1 MRNVSEAAMP
11 CIYAPVP
18 RQPKELQISIK
29 APKSLR
35 SVTRTSVAQMTAD
48 MDKLKALIARVA
60 DGHALGLDE
69 AKLGFEA
76 LMAGNATPAQMGGFL
91 MALRVRGETIEEITG
106 AASVMRAKAAR
117 IQAPEDAMDIV
128 GTGGDAIGTWNVSTA
143 TSLVVAACGVPVAK
157 HGNRALSSRSGAAD
171 VLTVL
176 GVNTDAEFA
185 AIERAIREARIG
197 FMMAPRHHAAMRN
210 VAGPRVE
217 LGTRTIFNLLGPLSN
232 PAMVRRQLVGVF
244 AERWIAPVAATLGNL
259 GSTHAWVVHGSDG
272 MDEITTT
279 GPTAVAEWR
288 EGAVRR
294 FTITPED
301 AGLARAQLADLKGGT
316 PAENGAA
323 IMALLGG
330 KPGAFR
336 DIVLLNAAAALIV
349 GGKAATLTEG
359 AQRAVQAIDS
369 GAAMATLSQLI
380 AITNTRASA

>member
-1 MRNVSEAAMP
+1 
-11 CIYAPVP
+11 
-18 RQPKELQISIK
+18 
-29 APKSLR
+29 
-35 SVTRTSVAQMTAD
+35 
-48 MDKLKALIARVA
+48 
-60 DGHALGLDE
+60 
-69 AKLGFEA
+69 
-76 LMAGNATPAQMGGFL
+76 MGGFL
-91 MALRVRGETIEEITG
+91 MALRVRGETINEITG
-106 AASVMRAKAAR
+106 AAGVMRAKAAKIR
-117 IQAPEDAMDIV
+117 APADAIDIV

-176 GVNTDAEFA
+176 GVNTDADFA
-185 AIERAIREARIG
+185 TIERAIAEARIG

-232 PAMVRRQLVGVF
+232 PALVRRQLVGVF
-244 AERWIAPVAATLGNL
+244 AERWIEPLAATLGNL
-259 GSTHAWVVHGSDG
+259 GSERAWVVHGSDG

-279 GPTAVAEWR
+279 GPTAIAELR
-288 EGAVRR
+288 GGTVRR
-294 FTITPED
+294 FSIAPED
-301 AGLARAQLADLKGGT
+301 AGLPRADIADLKGGT

-349 GGKAATLTEG
+349 AEKVQTLAEG
-359 AQRAVQAIDS
+359 AQLAMQAIDS

-380 AITNTRASA
+380 AITNTPPAG

>member
-1 MRNVSEAAMP
+1 
-11 CIYAPVP
+11 
-18 RQPKELQISIK
+18 
-29 APKSLR
+29 
-35 SVTRTSVAQMTAD
+35 MTAD

>member
-1 MRNVSEAAMP
+1 MP
-11 CIYAPVP
+11 SIYAPVS

-117 IQAPEDAMDIV
+117 IQAPEDAIDIV

-288 EGAVRR
+288 DGAVRR

-301 AGLARAQLADLKGGT
+301 AGLPRAQLAQLKGGT

-369 GAAMATLSQLI
+369 GTAMATLSKLI
-380 AITNTRASA
+380 AITNTRAPA

>member
-1 MRNVSEAAMP
+1 
-11 CIYAPVP
+11 
-18 RQPKELQISIK
+18 
-29 APKSLR
+29 
-35 SVTRTSVAQMTAD
+35 MTID
-48 MDKLKALIARVA
+48 MDKIKALIARVA
-60 DGHALGLDE
+60 DGHALGVDE
-69 AKLGFEA
+69 ARAGFEA
-76 LMAGNATPAQMGGFL
+76 LMSGNATPAQMGGFL
-91 MALRVRGETIEEITG
+91 MALRVRGETIDEITG
-106 AASVMRAKAAR
+106 AAGVMRAKAAK
-117 IQAPEDAMDIV
+117 ISAPDDAIDIV

-143 TSLVVAACGVPVAK
+143 TSIVVAACGVPVAK

-171 VLTVL
+171 VLTAL

-232 PAMVRRQLVGVF
+232 PALVRRQLVGVF
-244 AERWIAPVAATLGNL
+244 AERWIEPLAVTLGNL
-259 GSTHAWVVHGSDG
+259 GSTRAWVVHGSDG

-279 GPTAVAEWR
+279 GPTAIAELR
-288 EGAVRR
+288 GGTVRR
-294 FTITPED
+294 FSIAPED
-301 AGLARAQLADLKGGT
+301 AGLPRADIADLKGGT

-349 GGKAATLTEG
+349 AEKVQTLAEG
-359 AQRAVQAIDS
+359 AQLAMQAIDS

-380 AITNTRASA
+380 AITNTPPAG

>member
-1 MRNVSEAAMP
+1 
-11 CIYAPVP
+11 
-18 RQPKELQISIK
+18 
-29 APKSLR
+29 
-35 SVTRTSVAQMTAD
+35 MTVD
-48 MDKLKALIARVA
+48 MDKMKALIARVA
-60 DGHALGLDE
+60 DGRSLGLEE
-69 AKLGFEA
+69 ARAAFEA
-76 LMAGNATPAQMGGFL
+76 LMSGNATPAQMGGFL
-91 MALRVRGETIEEITG
+91 MALRVRGETIDEITG
-106 AASVMRAKAAR
+106 AAGVMRAKAAKIR
-117 IQAPEDAMDIV
+117 APADAIDIV

-176 GVNTDAEFA
+176 GVNTDADFA
-185 AIERAIREARIG
+185 TIERAIAEARIG

-232 PAMVRRQLVGVF
+232 PALVRRQLVGVF
-244 AERWIAPVAATLGNL
+244 AERWIEPLAATLGNL
-259 GSTHAWVVHGSDG
+259 GSERAWVVHGSDG

-279 GPTAVAEWR
+279 GPTAIAELR
-288 EGAVRR
+288 GGTVRR
-294 FTITPED
+294 FSIAPED
-301 AGLARAQLADLKGGT
+301 AGLPRADIADLKGGT

-349 GGKAATLTEG
+349 AEKVQTLAEG
-359 AQRAVQAIDS
+359 AQLAMQAIDS

-380 AITNTRASA
+380 AITNSPAPG

>member
-1 MRNVSEAAMP
+1 MP

-288 EGAVRR
+288 DGAVRR

>member
-1 MRNVSEAAMP
+1 
-11 CIYAPVP
+11 
-18 RQPKELQISIK
+18 
-29 APKSLR
+29 
-35 SVTRTSVAQMTAD
+35 MTAD

-288 EGAVRR
+288 DGAVRR

>member
-1 MRNVSEAAMP
+1 
-11 CIYAPVP
+11 
-18 RQPKELQISIK
+18 
-29 APKSLR
+29 
-35 SVTRTSVAQMTAD
+35 MTVD
-48 MDKLKALIARVA
+48 MDKMKALIARVA
-60 DGHALGLDE
+60 DGRSLGLEE
-69 AKLGFEA
+69 ARAAFEA
-76 LMAGNATPAQMGGFL
+76 LMSGNATPAQMGGFL
-91 MALRVRGETIEEITG
+91 MALRVRGETINEITG
-106 AASVMRAKAAR
+106 AAGVMRAKAAKIR
-117 IQAPEDAMDIV
+117 APADAIDIV

-176 GVNTDAEFA
+176 GVNTDADFA
-185 AIERAIREARIG
+185 TIERAIAEARIG

-232 PAMVRRQLVGVF
+232 PALVRRQLVGVF
-244 AERWIAPVAATLGNL
+244 AERWIEPLAATLGNL
-259 GSTHAWVVHGSDG
+259 GSERAWVVHGSDG

-279 GPTAVAEWR
+279 GPTAIAELR
-288 EGAVRR
+288 GGTVRR
-294 FTITPED
+294 FSIAPED
-301 AGLARAQLADLKGGT
+301 AGLPRADIADLKGGT

-349 GGKAATLTEG
+349 AEKVQTLAEG
-359 AQRAVQAIDS
+359 AQLAMQAIDS

-380 AITNTRASA
+380 AITNTPPAG

>member
-1 MRNVSEAAMP
+1 
-11 CIYAPVP
+11 
-18 RQPKELQISIK
+18 
-29 APKSLR
+29 
-35 SVTRTSVAQMTAD
+35 MTVD
-48 MDKLKALIARVA
+48 MDKIKALLGRVA
-60 DGHALGLDE
+60 DGNALTVEE
-69 AKLGFEA
+69 ARAGFEA
-76 LMAGNATPAQMGGFL
+76 LMSGNATPAQVGGFL
-91 MALRVRGETIEEITG
+91 MALRVRGETIDEITG
-106 AASVMRAKAAR
+106 AAGVMRAKAAK
-117 IQAPEDAMDIV
+117 ITAPADAIDIV

-143 TSLVVAACGVPVAK
+143 ASLVVAACGIPVAK

-185 AIERAIREARIG
+185 AIEQAIRDAGIG

-232 PAMVRRQLVGVF
+232 PALVTRQLLGVF
-244 AERWIAPVAATLGNL
+244 AERWIEPLAATLGNL

-279 GPTAVAEWR
+279 GPTAVAELR
-288 EGAVRR
+288 HGSVRR
-294 FTITPED
+294 FVITPED
-301 AGLARAQLADLKGGT
+301 AGLARASLADLKGGT

-336 DIVLLNAAAALIV
+336 DIVLINAAAALIV
-349 GGKAATLTEG
+349 AG
-359 AQRAVQAIDS
+359 AVTRLPDGVQRAAQAIDT
-369 GAAMATLSQLI
+369 GAAMATLSRLI
-380 AITNTRASA
+380 AITNAKRAG

>member
-1 MRNVSEAAMP
+1 
-11 CIYAPVP
+11 
-18 RQPKELQISIK
+18 
-29 APKSLR
+29 
-35 SVTRTSVAQMTAD
+35 
-48 MDKLKALIARVA
+48 MDKMKALIARVA
-60 DGHALGLDE
+60 DGRSLGLEE
-69 AKLGFEA
+69 ARAAFEA
-76 LMAGNATPAQMGGFL
+76 LMSGNATPAQMGGFL
-91 MALRVRGETIEEITG
+91 MALRVRGETIDEITG
-106 AASVMRAKAAR
+106 AAGVMRAKAAKIR
-117 IQAPEDAMDIV
+117 APADAIDIV

-176 GVNTDAEFA
+176 GVNTDADFA
-185 AIERAIREARIG
+185 TIERAIAEARIG

-232 PAMVRRQLVGVF
+232 PALVRRQLVGVF
-244 AERWIAPVAATLGNL
+244 AERWIEPLAATLGNL
-259 GSTHAWVVHGSDG
+259 GSERAWVVHGSDG

-279 GPTAVAEWR
+279 GPTAIAELR
-288 EGAVRR
+288 GGTVRR
-294 FTITPED
+294 FSIAPED
-301 AGLARAQLADLKGGT
+301 AGLPRADIADLKGGT

-349 GGKAATLTEG
+349 AENVQTLAEG
-359 AQRAVQAIDS
+359 AQLAMQAIDS

-380 AITNTRASA
+380 AITNTPPAG

>member
-1 MRNVSEAAMP
+1 
-11 CIYAPVP
+11 
-18 RQPKELQISIK
+18 
-29 APKSLR
+29 
-35 SVTRTSVAQMTAD
+35 MTVD
-48 MDKLKALIARVA
+48 MDKMKALIARVA
-60 DGHALGLDE
+60 EGHTLGLEE
-69 AKLGFEA
+69 ARGAFEA
-76 LMAGNATPAQMGGFL
+76 LMSGNATPAQMGGFL

-106 AASVMRAKAAR
+106 AAGVMRAKAVR
-117 IQAPEDAMDIV
+117 IRAPEDAIDIV

-176 GVNTDAEFA
+176 GVNTDADFA
-185 AIERAIREARIG
+185 LIERAIDEARIG
-197 FMMAPRHHAAMRN
+197 FMMAPRHHVAMRN

-232 PAMVRRQLVGVF
+232 PALVTRQLVGVF
-244 AERWIAPVAATLGNL
+244 AERWIEPLAATLANL
-259 GSTHAWVVHGSDG
+259 GSARAWVVHGSDG

-279 GPTAVAEWR
+279 GPTAVAELR
-288 EGAVRR
+288 DGAVRR
-294 FTITPED
+294 FTIAPED
-301 AGLARAQLADLKGGT
+301 AGLPRAELAALKGGT

-349 GGKAATLTEG
+349 AGKVATLTEG

-380 AITNTRASA
+380 AITNARPAG